1 MKIRSLVALVILA
14 VASSFA
20 GNIYYAAPNGTADA
34 DCTISDP
41 GTIQAAVD
49 KATAGTAW
57 GDADT
62 VILLPGVYDY
72 TDPVWSGKSCVN
84 IPKGKEYLTI
94 RSQDNDPASV
104 IILGRGWK
112 SYVNPDQTTNE
123 PFRAQAFYMKTI
135 AMLEG
140 ITITNFWHSM
150 PCVDSSSWPRKLY
163 VKNCVFTGNH
173 SSQAAVG
180 HGTVAIDCAFIA
192 NTNTVAYNASGAIYC
207 AVETHVT
214 NCLFA
219 NNSGAGVLRGG
230 WAGSLVRSTF
240 FNNYSTGD
248 GALKPHSSLIVDSCN
263 FVSNTSGS
271 CSAMHASNANIITN
285 CTFIGNYTPGRYIS
299 HSGKYYNCL
308 FDGNIA
314 ADGYAGAGNAKEVY
328 GCTFINN
335 YTPKECGALQTAAG
349 AIVADCVFSNNV
361 SVGHNASIIV
371 SDATIVTNCAFYDN
385 TSSGCGGVSM
395 SGINAVDCTFIGNK
409 SVTYGGVSYRNGS
422 YKNCYFEG
430 NSSGETG
437 AVGLTVVS
445 NCTFVGNFA
454 TKSGGAGGAINNS
467 SVYNS
472 IFIGNRAPSYAV
484 IGDTKSYLQ
493 NCLVISNETTGAK
506 SLYQGFA
513 VNCTFIDN
521 TVAGKAAVDQKS
533 SNCIFAGNLPCD
545 ITSSAVVF
553 TNCLYGTSQGTGAV
567 LTDCVQADNP
577 YFNFGQNPKLSWYA
591 PGRRS
596 PARDA
601 GAAQSWAL
609 ETTDIAGNPRII
621 GGAIDIGCYEYN
633 NMGIG
638 TFFLIR

>member
-1 MKIRSLVALVILA
+1 MKIRLYTLLA
-14 VASSFA
+14 FFIAASVFA
-20 GNIYYAAPNGTADA
+20 GNIYYASPTGTADA
-34 DCTISDP
+34 ECSISAP

-123 PFRAQAFYMKTI
+123 PFKAQAFYMKTI

-173 SSQAAVG
+173 SSLAAVG

-192 NTNTVAYNASGAIYC
+192 NTNTAAYNASGAIYC

-219 NNSGAGVLRGG
+219 NNFGGGELRGIS
-230 WAGSLVRSTF
+230 GSLVGSTF
-240 FNNYSTGD
+240 FNNYSSTD
-248 GALKPHSSLIVDSCN
+248 GVLKPASNLLVDRCN
-263 FVSNTSGS
+263 FISNNSGS
-271 CSAMHASNANIITN
+271 CAAIHASGSTIISN
-285 CTFIGNYTPGRYIS
+285 CNFIGNISRGKYVS

-308 FDGNIA
+308 FDGNFA
-314 ADGYAGAGNAKEVY
+314 SAGYAGIANASVVE

-335 YTPKECGALQTAAG
+335 KSKGPCGALSAMSG
-349 AIVADCVFSNNV
+349 IPVVDCVFSNNV
-361 SVGHNASIIV
+361 SAGHNASIEG
-371 SDATIVTNCAFYDN
+371 SPSMVTNCAFYYN
-385 TSSGCGGVSM
+385 SSAGCGGVAM
-395 SGINAVDCTFIGNK
+395 YGITAYDCIFVGNK
-409 SVTYGGVSYRNGS
+409 SVTYGGVAYSGGKYI
-422 YKNCYFEG
+422 NCYFEG
-430 NSSGETG
+430 NNSGEIG
-437 AVGLTVVS
+437 AVGKAVIT
-445 NCTFVGNFA
+445 NCTFIGNFA
-454 TKSGGAGGAINNS
+454 TKSAGAGGALANC
-467 SVYNS
+467 SVYDS
-472 IFIGNRAPSYAV
+472 ILIGNRAPSYGV
-484 IGDTKSYLQ
+484 ISDSKSYLQ
-493 NCLVISNETTGAK
+493 NCFIVSNETTGAR
-506 SLYQGFA
+506 SLYQGYA
-513 VNCTFIDN
+513 VNCTFVDN
-521 TVAGKAAVDQKS
+521 IVGGAAAIDQKAV
-533 SNCIFAGNLPCD
+533 NCIFAGNKPYDL
-545 ITSSAVVF
+545 TSSAVVF
-553 TNCLYGTSQGTGAV
+553 SNCMYGTSPAAGAI
-567 LTDCVQADNP
+567 LESCVQTAEP
-577 YFNFGQNPKLSWYA
+577 SFNFGANPKLPWYA

-601 GAAQSWAL
+601 GIEQPWSIGAV
-609 ETTDIAGNPRII
+609 DIAGNPRVK

-633 NMGIG
+633 NMNIA
-638 TFFLIR
+638 TKLLVK